1 MGFSNPRYVGHC
13 AFRGLALYP
22 NGQPLEPKVSYM
34 YGRGLRAGYVPIS
47 PTKVYWFICFNSPSP
62 GPKMSDPSVLKMKA
76 QELVQSWASDL
87 LDVMENTPD
96 DTIIKTP
103 LGDRW
108 LWPVVRPSVSAGGV
122 VLAGDAW
129 HPMTP
134 NLGQGACCALEDAV
148 VLSRKL
154 AGALK
159 GGGENV
165 EEAFKAYGRERW
177 ARVFPL
183 TIRANLVGSLLQWE
197 NPAGC
202 AIRNNIVIPYLVK
215 LGPLLEHTNYECG
228 LLN

>member
-1 MGFSNPRYVGHC
+1 M
-13 AFRGLALYP
+13 LKTKAL
-22 NGQPLEPKVSYM
+22 
-34 YGRGLRAGYVPIS
+34 
-47 PTKVYWFICFNSPSP
+47 
-62 GPKMSDPSVLKMKA
+62 
-76 QELVQSWASDL
+76 ELVQSWPSEL
-87 LDVMENTPD
+87 LDVMEKTPD

-108 LWPVVRPSVSAGGV
+108 LWPVVSPSVSSGGV

-148 VLSRKL
+148 VLARKL

-165 EEAFKAYGRERW
+165 EEAFKAYSRERW
-177 ARVFPL
+177 ARIFPL

-197 NPAGC
+197 NPTGC

-215 LGPLLEHTNYECG
+215 LGPLLEHTNFECG
-228 LLN
+228 MLK